1 MANYTVMISQ
11 SDSQSS
17 HTYLYDSLYIFRY
30 SCKEQD
36 TGLFKIFNEFILLL
50 LLLLLLFAFKQQ
62 NSISHS
68 SGSWES
74 KIRLPAW
81 LGSGEDPL
89 QVQTASFL

>member
-11 SDSQSS
+11 SFSQSS

-36 TGLFKIFNEFILLL
+36 TGLFKIFNEFILL

>member
-11 SDSQSS
+11 SFSQSS

-36 TGLFKIFNEFILLL
+36 TGLFKMFNEFIL